1 MLIDSSTR
9 RNLELTETM
18 RDKQKRGSLLW
29 VLDKTKTAMGA
40 RTLRTMTQQ
49 PLVNKDMIEERLDA
63 VEYFYNESID
73 TLGIKV
79 KRDFQYG
86 QTVEMDEGILLDFDI
101 DNVPTAL
108 ELLNASEKLSVPKES
123 FEKMHCFNMKVC
135 VDKDSILMCAIFG
148 FMIPNKDDEYELNY
162 FIENNFDFVP
172 TETELVIA

>member
-1 MLIDSSTR
+1 LINGGENVKSK
-9 RNLELTETM
+9 
-18 RDKQKRGSLLW
+18 DK
-29 VLDKTKTAMGA
+29 
-40 RTLRTMTQQ
+40 
-49 PLVNKDMIEERLDA
+49 IFE